1 MCDVNKTT
9 RAITC
14 GSTYARS
21 RHYCKSTAC
30 IKDRHIRSHT
40 SDICARQKRKSLT
53 HLANPDPAPEA
64 AQPERP
70 NLPCHGSV
78 LRQCHRGFLT
88 PSRKV
93 SNPADR
99 SLDGFLFGG
108 QGETGMIPTGYSG
121 PVLTFSND

>member
-14 GSTYARS
+14 GSTYAHS
-21 RHYCKSTAC
+21 HHYCKSTAC

-64 AQPERP
+64 APQKGPTC
-70 NLPCHGSV
+70 LVTGASCVSV
-78 LRQCHRGFLT
+78 TEAFSHLNESFRIRLTAVWTASSLVDRG
-88 PSRKV
+88 R
-93 SNPADR
+93 R
-99 SLDGFLFGG
+99 G
-108 QGETGMIPTGYSG
+108 
-121 PVLTFSND
+121 